1 MHKWQCFVS
10 IFENFFL
17 GLDISPLSQSG
28 SQVGGGKVA
37 IFKSVTC
44 RSAKSKPPNF
54 YNENW
59 EEDPMQWGCRI
70 GWFLFVGVIDP
81 IYQCCITKKTFKM
94 LLPCC
99 ELITFWL
106 IMIVRTREGQYSRLS
121 DTRPQTQ
128 CCVLYYKYTNT
139 QIQIQKYT
147 PLDPLPN
154 IIQMLQ
160 TTRPWFYILQDK
172 VK

>member
-1 MHKWQCFVS
+1 MGVTNICAQFILDGKVFIQQYIREGWLNIHYIGLKICTNDNVLFQS
-10 IFENFFL
+10 LKTFFW

-70 GWFLFVGVIDP
+70 GWFLFIGVIDP
-81 IYQCCITKKTFKM
+81 IYQCCITKKTFKNVVA
-94 LLPCC
+94 LL
-99 ELITFWL
+99 
-106 IMIVRTREGQYSRLS
+106 RA
-121 DTRPQTQ
+121 
-128 CCVLYYKYTNT
+128 N
-139 QIQIQKYT
+139 
-147 PLDPLPN
+147 
-154 IIQMLQ
+154 
-160 TTRPWFYILQDK
+160 YILVNNDC
-172 VK
+172 